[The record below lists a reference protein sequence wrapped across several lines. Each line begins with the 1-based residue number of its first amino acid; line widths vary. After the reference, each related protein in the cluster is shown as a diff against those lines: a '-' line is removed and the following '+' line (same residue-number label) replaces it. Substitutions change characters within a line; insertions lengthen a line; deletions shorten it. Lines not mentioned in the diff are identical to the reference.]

1 MDLSFTAVTPSHHC
15 RPELG
20 IAAVRAGEFG
30 ILDLGARPIANALDA
45 IESIRKASAKSDR
58 WGVRWETAAVVDSVE
73 LLVGLSKLAMP
84 YLVLSVSDYDVE
96 ALKKLRVACSS

>member
-30 ILDLGARPIANALDA
+30 ILDLGARPIANASDA
-45 IESIRKASAKSDR
+45 IESIRKASGKSTR
-58 WGVRWETAAVVDSVE
+58 WGVRWETAAALDPAE
-73 LLVGLSKLAMP
+73 LLVELSQLTTP
-84 YLVLSVSDYDVE
+84 YLVLSVPDYDVE
-96 ALKKLRVACSS
+96 ALKKLRAAC